1 MHPVLLPTRQLSD
14 EMFLVSETPALAKRR
29 PVHSYADA
37 FIEITTAEHEFC
49 DLHHAKQLERKPIRL
64 TVEDLR
70 AVICIGCTVVLSA
83 CMYTRP
89 PKPASAT

>member
-49 DLHHAKQLERKPIRL
+49 DSHHAKQLERKPK
-64 TVEDLR
+64 TVTEADLSTD
-70 AVICIGCTVVLSA
+70 IC
-83 CMYTRP
+83 ME
-89 PKPASAT
+89 